1 MQDEPTIAKNRVG
14 YFQFTLKDDDGNILV
29 DTKAANEDRSYVHGH
44 NTLVPGLEK
53 ALEGRKNGD
62 SFTIEVPPAEGYGE
76 HSPEL
81 LRVFSRDKFDMG
93 GEEPEVGMTFDLPS
107 NTGFHRFRVVGI
119 EGDNIA
125 ADGNHPYAGMTLH
138 YDVTVTGV
146 RDARAEEIESKRPTE
161 IQIETSG
168 IIGA

>member
-1 MQDEPTIAKNRVG
+1 MDNNDDLITIQKNRVG
-14 YFQFTLKDDDGNILV
+14 YFQFTLKDDDDNILMEV
-29 DTKAANEDRSYVHGH
+29 DEDRSYVHGH
-44 NTLVPGLEK
+44 GTLIVGLEN

-62 SFTIEVPPAEGYGE
+62 EFTVAIPPAEAYGE

-81 LRVFSRDKFDMG
+81 ERVFSLDKFDMG

-107 NTGFHRFRVVGI
+107 NNGFHRFRVVGI

-125 ADGNHPYAGMTLH
+125 ADGNHPWAGMTLH
-138 YDVTVTGV
+138 YDLKVTGV
-146 RDARAEEIESKRPTE
+146 RDAKAEEIEKKTPIE
-161 IQIETSG
+161 IEVPS

>member
-1 MQDEPTIAKNRVG
+1 MEDEIKIAKNRVG
-14 YFQFTLKDDDGNILV
+14 YFQFTLTDDDGNVLI
-29 DTKAANEDRSYVHGH
+29 DTKTDNEDRSYVHGH
-44 NTLVPGLEK
+44 GTLIAGLEN
-53 ALEGRKNGD
+53 AMEGRKNGD
-62 SFTIEVPPAEGYGE
+62 SFQVEVPPSEAYGE

-81 LRVFSRDKFDMG
+81 LRMFPKDKFDMG
-93 GEEPEVGMTFDLPS
+93 DEEPEVGMTFDLPS

-138 YDVTVTGV
+138 YDVTITGV

-161 IQIETSG
+161 IQIEAPG
-168 IIGA
+168 IIGS